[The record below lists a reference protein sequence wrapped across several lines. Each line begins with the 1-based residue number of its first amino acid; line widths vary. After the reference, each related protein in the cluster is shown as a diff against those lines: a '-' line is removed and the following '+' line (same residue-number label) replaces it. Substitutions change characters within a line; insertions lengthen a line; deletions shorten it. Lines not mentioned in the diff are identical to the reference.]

1 MATPRVRVFLA
12 QSLDGFIA
20 GPSDDLS
27 WLPQPDPAAAPG
39 GDDGDEGGFQAFLGE
54 VGAIL
59 MGRRTFDVVTGFEG
73 PWPYGELPMLVATH
87 RALEAD
93 VPTAHAVEGSI
104 EAMVS
109 LARAAAK
116 DKDVYVDGGHL
127 VRQALDAGL
136 VDELTITIVPMALG
150 AGVPLFAGV
159 EKRHRLDL
167 QRIRTMSDGL
177 VQLTYEVV
185 RAG

>member
-1 MATPRVRVFLA
+1 VY
-12 QSLDGFIA
+12 LDG
-20 GPSDDLS
+20 
-27 WLPQPDPAAAPG
+27 
-39 GDDGDEGGFQAFLGE
+39 
-54 VGAIL
+54 GA
-59 MGRRTFDVVTGFEG
+59 
-73 PWPYGELPMLVATH
+73 
-87 RALEAD
+87 
-93 VPTAHAVEGSI
+93 
-104 EAMVS
+104 
-109 LARAAAK
+109 
-116 DKDVYVDGGHL
+116 L

-136 VDELTITIVPMALG
+136 VDELTLTIVPVALG